1 VVIGRS
7 NEVGGLTKFSQQKMT
22 EHLFGIQKGGGRINR
37 AGGPGDQ
44 TWRLPP
50 PHCTFLK
57 YPIYDLLSDN
67 DKIVFLF
74 NYVLYMQKLRLFYIW
89 GTANKRY
96 L

>member
-1 VVIGRS
+1 MVIGRC

-44 TWRLPP
+44 TFLFRAIHSRFPPHPWRLPP

-57 YPIYDLLSDN
+57 ISDL
-67 DKIVFLF
+67 
-74 NYVLYMQKLRLFYIW
+74 
-89 GTANKRY
+89 
-96 L
+96 